1 MGFLSRKKEPLDKS
15 GLKSSLSVSAPVAAP
30 ANGTFLQTTKP
41 SEKTNRRISTI
52 EDDPHPLSSDNYSD
66 SMTDD
71 SQSEDDA
78 DSDYEIHSHPIFE
91 RDKSINASQLLTLMS
106 LCGLSLLAA
115 LQETIQKAANEELK
129 RTFSL
134 LSDHLK
140 IVRLLSTMNKADLAL
155 YESVIGDHQL
165 KMIKSFTS
173 TLTEFIN
180 QKGNLTAQYQ
190 MARPMK
196 TLAERYGRVTEV
208 LGRGAYGVIKIINSD
223 DGNKNGLYAVKEL
236 ERRPASEHKV
246 TETAQQFVERV
257 ISEFIVSSALNNKNI
272 VRTVDFLLTLPPL
285 ATLTCAVDLFDKMKI
300 SQVMECAPGGD
311 LFSYVKK
318 LATKQHYIL
327 IDEIDCVV
335 KQVSKGLWYMH
346 NHGVAHC
353 DLKLE
358 NVLVCYEEPK
368 SATGTSPITFK
379 ISDFGKANVFRT
391 IWDKTDQL
399 CTSGPVGL
407 ELYMA
412 PEEFVSGKK
421 GFSYAQKD
429 CWSLG
434 IIILFLYNLRRSL
447 IIGTSGNLCSLEYFD
462 EEHGEEDTKA
472 YSLTYL
478 WKSTEP
484 KEGFSRRRKYKDEVF
499 NEYTQTRM
507 SADYNRQ
514 TKEWTIQRKG
524 SFVPIET
531 LFETQHA
538 KHEVI
543 ESDLDYEQ
551 DDFDLRK
558 YFIYKLLDV
567 DPKTRISAETLLKGD
582 WLGSVELCTS

>member
-1 MGFLSRKKEPLDKS
+1 M
-15 GLKSSLSVSAPVAAP
+15 A
-30 ANGTFLQTTKP
+30 
-41 SEKTNRRISTI
+41 NRRISTI

-71 SQSEDDA
+71 SQSEDD
-78 DSDYEIHSHPIFE
+78 DDGDYEIHSHAIFE
-91 RDKSINASQLLTLMS
+91 RDKSINASQLLTLMV

-134 LSDHLK
+134 LSENLK

-155 YESVIGDHQL
+155 QESVIGEHQL
-165 KMIKSFTS
+165 KLIKSFTA
-173 TLTEFIN
+173 TLTKFIN
-180 QKGNLTAQYQ
+180 EKGNLTAQYQ
-190 MARPMK
+190 MATPMK

-223 DGNKNGLYAVKEL
+223 DGKKNGLYAVKEL

-246 TETAQQFVERV
+246 NETAQQFVERV

-285 ATLTCAVDLFDKMKI
+285 ATLACAVDLFDKMKI

-318 LATKQHYIL
+318 LATKKQYIL
-327 IDEIDCVV
+327 IDEIDCVI

-346 NHGVAHC
+346 SHGVAHC

-358 NVLVCYEEPK
+358 NVLVSYEEPK
-368 SATGTSPITFK
+368 SATGASAVTFK

-391 IWDKTDQL
+391 MWDRTEQF

-421 GFSYAQKD
+421 GFSYAKKD

-434 IIILFLYNLRRSL
+434 IIVLFLYNLRRSL
-447 IIGTSGNLCSLEYFD
+447 IIGASGNLCSLEYFD

-478 WKSTEP
+478 WKTTEP
-484 KEGFSRRRKYKDEVF
+484 KEGLSRRRKYKDEVF

-538 KHEVI
+538 KHDVK